1 MLTDIKEIC
10 NYLELVYKHPRNVS
24 KRFQKD
30 ISYRTKD
37 MKQFSQLRT
46 QTHTHRRTSVNLQL
60 TPPEGRSG
68 KNEASISKDS
78 VEIAKTWP

>member
-1 MLTDIKEIC
+1 
-10 NYLELVYKHPRNVS
+10 
-24 KRFQKD
+24 
-30 ISYRTKD
+30 